1 MVPKGKKRHSTQET
15 TKANQARFRPVSD
28 RPAESLPQIRTVR
41 DIGGTR
47 GNGFVDTCSI
57 GGGSLSSS
65 SVPAESSSS
74 LVSDGGATDRK
85 FFSLH
90 FLLRWGNPA
99 GIFF

>member
-57 GGGSLSSS
+57 GGGLLSSS
-65 SVPAESSSS
+65 SVAAESSSS
-74 LVSDGGATDRK
+74 FGFDGGGDARK
-85 FFSLH
+85 SSSFN
-90 FLLRWGNPA
+90 FLLSWGNSA
-99 GIFF
+99 G